1 MHEKLTKDMTSKQTK
16 ATAHAVAAPSEML
29 KTVIGALE
37 AKDRLPCQRPVHDCG
52 INQGH
57 LDVSDFYLEQQHD
70 GWVAKIAFQDVP
82 KGAVATI
89 CTPEA
94 SPFPSKKEAFLAG
107 AELLCKVLTGSEE
120 LPFFVANDK
129 LMVTGWGT
137 GGFTGLFTMT
147 RPAPW
152 I

>member
-1 MHEKLTKDMTSKQTK
+1 MHEEPNKEMTPKRTKT
-16 ATAHAVAAPSEML
+16 TANAVAAPSEML
-29 KTVIGALE
+29 AIVIGALE

-57 LDVSDFYLEQQHD
+57 FDVSDFYLEQQHD
-70 GWVAKIAFQDVP
+70 GWVAKIAFQDALTGVDD
-82 KGAVATI
+82 TT

-94 SPFPSKKEAFLAG
+94 SPFPSRKEAFLAG
-107 AELLCKVLTGSEE
+107 AKLLCKVLTGSEE
-120 LPFFVANDK
+120 LPFIVTNDK

-137 GGFTGLFTMT
+137 GGFTGLFAMT
-147 RPAPW
+147 RPGPW

>member
-1 MHEKLTKDMTSKQTK
+1 MSTGPNKEITPKRTKT
-16 ATAHAVAAPSEML
+16 TANAVAAPSEML
-29 KTVIGALE
+29 AIVIGALE

-57 LDVSDFYLEQQHD
+57 FDVSDFYLEQQHD
-70 GWVAKIAFQDVP
+70 GWVAKIAFQDALTGVDD
-82 KGAVATI
+82 TT

-94 SPFPSKKEAFLAG
+94 SPFPSRKEAFLAG
-107 AELLCKVLTGSEE
+107 AKLLCKVLTGSEE
-120 LPFFVANDK
+120 LPFIVTNDK

-137 GGFTGLFTMT
+137 GGFTGLFAMT
-147 RPAPW
+147 RPGPW